1 MAAKLASAKETIARL
16 MRGIVRAPA
25 AVSYRF
31 VEPQS
36 ERQFTKGMT
45 LTNVQYSGRK
55 DFIGLQLTTV
65 VALGSVTR
73 RVIVDTYDDYHKAVV
88 FITDFKHNGRTWRV
102 LKIKNDESICAL
114 SSTIHHFLL
123 EGAICARLRKLRVGS
138 SRHSSRPAGAGQS
151 VPRTPTKYWL
161 PSSNTN
167 PSTSQQKKRPT
178 AGKAATPPI
187 VWTKKATSPSAA
199 GRSLPNELPSRSRS
213 MGTLHLPSATN
224 NL

>member
-31 VEPQS
+31 VEPES
-36 ERQFTKGMT
+36 ERQFTKGML
-45 LTNVQYSGRK
+45 LTNVQYGGRK

-73 RVIVDTYDDYHKAVV
+73 RVIVDTYDDDHKAVV

-138 SRHSSRPAGAGQS
+138 SRHSSRPVGAGQS
-151 VPRTPTKYWL
+151 VPRTPTKYWS
-161 PSSNTN
+161 PSSSTSL
-167 PSTSQQKKRPT
+167 STSQQKKRPI
-178 AGKAATPPI
+178 AGKVATPPI
-187 VWTKKATSPSAA
+187 VWTKKATSSSAA
-199 GRSLPNELPSRSRS
+199 GRSLPSELPSRSRS
-213 MGTLHLPSATN
+213 TGTLHLPSATN
-224 NL
+224 SL